1 MVPKAN
7 QPFQATGRR
16 GFTLI
21 ELVVSMAIASMLLL
35 MIASFSILTVRLN
48 QSVDDYG
55 TVQNLAKLY
64 LQIIEGELR
73 YADQLNIEATV
84 PYEFNQNM
92 RYLYLDDG
100 TIMRQTPGSGA
111 NPIASPGGYPNFSCS
126 MQFSPVNEKVVEVN
140 LAIKKEGNILYSIS
154 SKIFINNLIYKS
166 ITGEQQGSCVSYGL
180 SNIPVSAISVF
191 SSYSTIDVLGETMQ
205 MSADVYPEDAGNK
218 GVAWSVDDPDNARIS
233 QEGVLTPL
241 KNGTVVVTATALDGS
256 GVSGAKQ
263 IIIRNQ
269 EIIMKTL
276 KFSNQNKK
284 QMQVGK
290 QLTLIV
296 DISPDNASNQQL
308 EWSVDDSSLASI
320 SQDGVLTA
328 GYTHNKSVVVTARSK
343 DGSGLSDTIEIKIK
357 K

>member
-1 MVPKAN
+1 
-7 QPFQATGRR
+7 
-16 GFTLI
+16 
-21 ELVVSMAIASMLLL
+21 
-35 MIASFSILTVRLN
+35 
-48 QSVDDYG
+48 
-55 TVQNLAKLY
+55 
-64 LQIIEGELR
+64 
-73 YADQLNIEATV
+73 
-84 PYEFNQNM
+84 
-92 RYLYLDDG
+92 
-100 TIMRQTPGSGA
+100 
-111 NPIASPGGYPNFSCS
+111 
-126 MQFSPVNEKVVEVN
+126 
-140 LAIKKEGNILYSIS
+140 
-154 SKIFINNLIYKS
+154 
-166 ITGEQQGSCVSYGL
+166 
-180 SNIPVSAISVF
+180 
-191 SSYSTIDVLGETMQ
+191 
-205 MSADVYPEDAGNK
+205 
-218 GVAWSVDDPDNARIS
+218 VDDPDNARIS